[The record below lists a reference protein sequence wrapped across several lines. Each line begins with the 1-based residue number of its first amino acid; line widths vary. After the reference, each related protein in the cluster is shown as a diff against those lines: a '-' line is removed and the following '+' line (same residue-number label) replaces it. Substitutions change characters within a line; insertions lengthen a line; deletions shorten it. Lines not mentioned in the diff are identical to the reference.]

1 MKQPQYEFH
10 QEGKQVDA
18 DIRAVVYIPDKI
30 VVGICFPECEIDN
43 EFPHLTLMVSSGFKP
58 VDSNSVIKATCAKNK
73 VFEQAYLAANDGMLP
88 AEGAGVHSA
97 ENVDVH
103 KKGKH
108 EVVFVLL
115 RQPISFKGF
124 LKSYF

>member
-1 MKQPQYEFH
+1 
-10 QEGKQVDA
+10 
-18 DIRAVVYIPDKI
+18 
-30 VVGICFPECEIDN
+30 
-43 EFPHLTLMVSSGFKP
+43 
-58 VDSNSVIKATCAKNK
+58 
-73 VFEQAYLAANDGMLP
+73 MLP
-88 AEGAGVHSA
+88 AEGAGVHCA
-97 ENVDVH
+97 EDVTID